1 MELFSHA
8 YQMEDR
14 RADDVINTYGDDVI
28 NIVVDDVI
36 YISDTLA

>member
-1 MELFSHA
+1 
-8 YQMEDR
+8 MEDR